1 MSKKSAQT
9 PCYYSEDAVYYA
21 SACAPM
27 RRAAA
32 DGRVELR
39 AFTHGHYFGESLPDD
54 LLPGLCTVGYWN
66 ARTEQNWTLDWHRNE
81 GVELNFQASGSGA
94 ISMSGREILLKPG
107 DMTITRPWALH
118 RFGVPNVRRG
128 VRVWAMIDLQISAPN
143 SPWVWPSWIVLTD
156 ADKKRVESIALNG
169 DESALSLSKKRVEPW
184 KELLK
189 ELKKESARP
198 NFSRVAILLN
208 EIFYVILEAN
218 DAGDAFHPSEESL
231 TRRIVQD
238 FLLDFEAR
246 PSSLRHR
253 WTVPQ
258 MARKCGM
265 SPANFFLRFHEL
277 TNASPNQYLNAVRI
291 KKATELLA
299 ADATRSIASLAEE
312 VGFASSQYFATVFKK
327 LVGQTPSEYVAR
339 LKKDD

>member
-39 AFTHGHYFGESLPDD
+39 AYTHGHYFGESLPND

-81 GVELNFQASGSGA
+81 GVELNFQASGSA
-94 ISMSGREILLKPG
+94 AVSMSGREILLKPG

-169 DESALSLSKKRVEPW
+169 AESALSLSKKRAEPW

-189 ELKKESARP
+189 ELKKESAAP

-208 EIFYVILEAN
+208 EIFYVILETN

-253 WTVPQ
+253 SPQ
-258 MARKCGM
+258 RWE
-265 SPANFFLRFHEL
+265 R
-277 TNASPNQYLNAVRI
+277 R
-291 KKATELLA
+291 
-299 ADATRSIASLAEE
+299 
-312 VGFASSQYFATVFKK
+312 
-327 LVGQTPSEYVAR
+327 
-339 LKKDD
+339 